1 MRIKITI
8 TVLVLLVFAL
18 FTNAQSE
25 FKTSTSNTFWP
36 ALDLSTLYFN
46 PEEVDNWKVEG
57 NLNPVSGKVYFLLFN
72 DESLVSSTIH
82 GAELQS
88 IDVVLRIKT
97 EGGFNA
103 SNGNYFVSIEYEDG
117 TSELNET
124 TISNSVKEPTDF
136 FLSFKDLKPLDF
148 LIRIKGQTV
157 RGQTAKVTAMSSIMV
172 NATYRCKPKI
182 SAEKAGLKIFKDPN
196 YDNLI
201 VNIEHQEKSALDID
215 TLYYNNFEDNDDLKG
230 AIAYPSAKIS
240 EPGER
245 YCYLNSDSSS
255 TKMLFPIIINGIN
268 NDIYFS
274 FKYKKNN
281 SAYNDTIKV
290 YLNGKFV
297 DTIINTSVWSEYSVT
312 LVPNSNVCN
321 IELVCDDPNKTNSM
335 SLDDILIYQ
344 KSKYRYVSLPSFP
357 KTTDSDLSVDGLY
370 CNDEYRVQVQYTKD
384 KNEYGE
390 EVVTSI
396 ADTTVVTLGDY
407 HEIPSDE
414 SYVLEGDYE
423 GTLLMYPGAS
433 LEGNY
438 RIMGE
443 LCYVLNYR
451 SGEWESMGCPFKP
464 YLIGAFIE
472 GEPYYLRENVDFH
485 LQHYSESEELGNY
498 YFDSASEFLPY
509 QGYIIKVPKDIVYD
523 NNQLFIFSEKGIEVN
538 EENVFSYD
546 KLYSHVCNP
555 YTYQISTD
563 AWKIFNADCLYKYDG
578 TVFRL
583 FTSND
588 VIQPF
593 ESIIVYNGGLNSAP
607 KVIKL
612 DNISNIE
619 SLNDDIFISV
629 YDNSFVVNNYT
640 GRVRVYDVNGVVVFD
655 KYVEESNYIFLPR
668 GIYIVNIGQ
677 EYKKVAL

>member
-57 NLNPVSGKVYFLLFN
+57 ELDPLDNTFYLLYDDVSIISDV
-72 DESLVSSTIH
+72 IH
-82 GAELQS
+82 GSMLQCMDVILEL
-88 IDVVLRIKT
+88 KT
-97 EGGFNA
+97 QNGF
-103 SNGNYFVSIEYEDG
+103 SLSRGNYFVIIKYEDG
-117 TSELNET
+117 TFESKET
-124 TISNSVKEPTDF
+124 SVSSSVKEPTNF
-136 FLSFKDLKPLDF
+136 SVSFKNLKPLDF
-148 LIRIKGQTV
+148 VIIIKGQAVRNDRASVTV
-157 RGQTAKVTAMSSIMV
+157 LSRIAVNVT
-172 NATYRCKPKI
+172 YLCKPNV
-182 SAEKAGLKIFKDPN
+182 STEKAGLKIFKDTD
-196 YDNLI
+196 YDNLV
-201 VNIEHQEKSALDID
+201 VNIEHQEKSEFDID
-215 TLYYNNFEDNDDLKG
+215 TLYYNNFDNDDLKG
-230 AIAYPSAKIS
+230 AIAYPSIVFKY
-240 EPGER
+240 G
-245 YCYLNSDSSS
+245 YCCLNSASGV
-255 TKMLFPIIINGIN
+255 KMQFPLIMNGIN
-268 NDIYFS
+268 ENVFFS
-274 FKYKKNN
+274 IKHRKNED
-281 SAYNDTIKV
+281 SYNDTIKV
-290 YLNGKFV
+290 FLNDKFV
-297 DTIINTSVWSEYSVT
+297 DNIINTSVWSEYSVT
-312 LVPNSNVCN
+312 LVPNSTVCN

-370 CNDEYRVQVQYTKD
+370 CNDEYRIQVQYTKD

-407 HEIPSDE
+407 YEIPSDE

-451 SGEWESMGCPFKP
+451 SGEWESIGCPFKP
-464 YLIGAFIE
+464 YLIGAFID

-485 LQHYSESEELGNY
+485 LQHYNESEELGNY

-563 AWKIFNADCLYKYDG
+563 AWRLFNADCLYKYDG

>member
-18 FTNAQSE
+18 LTNAQSE

-57 NLNPVSGKVYFLLFN
+57 ELHKVPDKNLYLLYN
-72 DESLVSSTIH
+72 DESLISSRIS
-82 GAELQS
+82 GIGMQS
-88 IDVVLRIKT
+88 LGVRLWL
-97 EGGFNA
+97 E
-103 SNGNYFVSIEYEDG
+103 SNGIGSTGGNYTLSIEYEDG
-117 TSELNET
+117 VIVTQDTGVSDEIPLTPFDVIFEN
-124 TISNSVKEPTDF
+124 VR
-136 FLSFKDLKPLDF
+136 PLDF
-148 LIRIKGQTV
+148 VIRIKGQAV
-157 RGQTAKVTAMSSIMV
+157 RGNTGYITVMSSVAV
-172 NATYRCKPKI
+172 NVTYLCKPNVSI
-182 SAEKAGLKIFKDPN
+182 EKAGLKIFKDSN
-196 YDNLI
+196 YDNLV
-201 VNIEHQEKSALDID
+201 VNIEHQEKSEFDID
-215 TLYYNNFEDNDDLKG
+215 TLYYNNFDNDDLKG
-230 AIAYPSAKIS
+230 AIAYPSIEFKY
-240 EPGER
+240 G
-245 YCYLNSDSSS
+245 YCYLNSASGV
-255 TKMLFPIIINGIN
+255 KMQFPLIMNGIN
-268 NDIYFS
+268 ENVFFS
-274 FKYKKNN
+274 IKHRKNED
-281 SAYNDTIKV
+281 SYNDTIKV
-290 YLNGKFV
+290 FLNDKFV
-297 DTIINTSVWSEYSVT
+297 DNIINTSVWSEYSVT
-312 LVPNSNVCN
+312 LVSNSTVCN

-357 KTTDSDLSVDGLY
+357 KITDSDLTVDGLY

-407 HEIPSDE
+407 YEIPSDE
-414 SYVLEGDYE
+414 SYVLDGDYK

-433 LEGNY
+433 LKGNY

-443 LCYVLNYR
+443 LCCVLNYR
-451 SGEWESMGCPFKP
+451 NGKWESIGCPFKP
-464 YLIGAFIE
+464 YLIGAFID

-509 QGYIIKVPKDIVYD
+509 QGYILKVPEDIVYD

-546 KLYSHVCNP
+546 KLYSQVCNP

-612 DNISNIE
+612 DNISHID
-619 SLNDDIFISV
+619 SLNDDMFISV

-640 GRVRVYDVNGVVVFD
+640 GRVCVYDINGVKVFD
-655 KYVEESNYIFLPR
+655 QYVSEGKEIILQH
-668 GIYIVNIGQ
+668 GIYIVNVGGT
-677 EYKKVAL
+677 YKKIVL

>member
-57 NLNPVSGKVYFLLFN
+57 ELDPLDNTFYLLYDDVSIISDV
-72 DESLVSSTIH
+72 IH
-82 GAELQS
+82 GSMLQCMDVILEL
-88 IDVVLRIKT
+88 KT
-97 EGGFNA
+97 QNGF
-103 SNGNYFVSIEYEDG
+103 SLSRGNYFVIIKYEDG
-117 TSELNET
+117 TFESKET
-124 TISNSVKEPTDF
+124 SVSSSVKEPTNF
-136 FLSFKDLKPLDF
+136 SVSFKNLKPLDF
-148 LIRIKGQTV
+148 VIIIKGQAVRNDRASVTV
-157 RGQTAKVTAMSSIMV
+157 LSRIAVNVT
-172 NATYRCKPKI
+172 YLCKPNV
-182 SAEKAGLKIFKDPN
+182 STEKAGLKIFKDTD
-196 YDNLI
+196 YDNLV
-201 VNIEHQEKSALDID
+201 VNIEHQEKSEFDID
-215 TLYYNNFEDNDDLKG
+215 TLYYNDFEDNDLKG
-230 AIAYPSAKIS
+230 AIAYPSAS
-240 EPGER
+240 LDNS
-245 YCYLNSDSSS
+245 YCSVKGVGDAILSIPLNLRGNDNVYLSFRSGWGS
-255 TKMLFPIIINGIN
+255 
-268 NDIYFS
+268 NDD
-274 FKYKKNN
+274 
-281 SAYNDTIKV
+281 NDTIKIKFQGKLV
-290 YLNGKFV
+290 ETIYKKLYNG
-297 DTIINTSVWSEYSVT
+297 WHEYSVKFNTDVHFGT
-312 LVPNSNVCN
+312 LEF
-321 IELVCDDPNKTNSM
+321 ICDDKNSKNILY
-335 SLDDILIYQ
+335 LDDILIYQ

-357 KTTDSDLSVDGLY
+357 KTTESDLSVDGLY

-451 SGEWESMGCPFKP
+451 SGEWESIGCPFKP
-464 YLIGAFIE
+464 YLIGAFID

-485 LQHYSESEELGNY
+485 LQHYNESEELGNY

-563 AWKIFNADCLYKYDG
+563 AWRLFNADCLYKYDG

>member
-18 FTNAQSE
+18 LTNAQSE

-57 NLNPVSGKVYFLLFN
+57 ELHKVPDKNLYLLYN
-72 DESLVSSTIH
+72 DESLISSRIS
-82 GAELQS
+82 GIGMQS
-88 IDVVLRIKT
+88 LGVRLWL
-97 EGGFNA
+97 E
-103 SNGNYFVSIEYEDG
+103 SNGIGSTGGNYTLSIEYEDG
-117 TSELNET
+117 VIVTQDTGVSDEIPLTPFDVIFEN
-124 TISNSVKEPTDF
+124 VR
-136 FLSFKDLKPLDF
+136 PLDF
-148 LIRIKGQTV
+148 VIRIKGQAV
-157 RGQTAKVTAMSSIMV
+157 RGNTGYITVMSSVAV
-172 NATYRCKPKI
+172 NVTYLCKPNV
-182 SAEKAGLKIFKDPN
+182 STEKAGLKIFKDSN
-196 YDNLI
+196 YDSLI
-201 VNIEHQEKSALDID
+201 VNIEHQEKSTLDID
-215 TLYYNNFEDNDDLKG
+215 TLYYNDFEDNDLKG
-230 AIAYPSAKIS
+230 AIAYPSAS
-240 EPGER
+240 LDNN
-245 YCYLNSDSSS
+245 YCLVDSKSLGDAILSIPLNLSGNDNVYL
-255 TKMLFPIIINGIN
+255 
-268 NDIYFS
+268 S
-274 FKYKKNN
+274 FKSGWSSKYE
-281 SAYNDTIKV
+281 SDTIKIRFQGNLIETI
-290 YLNGKFV
+290 YKKLYNG
-297 DTIINTSVWSEYSVT
+297 WHEYSVKFDTDVHFGT
-312 LVPNSNVCN
+312 LEF
-321 IELVCDDPNKTNSM
+321 ICDDKNSKNILY
-335 SLDDILIYQ
+335 LDDILIYQ

-396 ADTTVVTLGDY
+396 ADTSVVTLGDY

-414 SYVLEGDYE
+414 SYVLDGDYE

-451 SGEWESMGCPFKP
+451 SGEWESIGCPFKP
-464 YLIGAFIE
+464 YLIGAFID

-485 LQHYSESEELGNY
+485 LQHYSKSEELGNY

-509 QGYIIKVPKDIVYD
+509 QGYILKVPEDIVYD

-546 KLYSHVCNP
+546 KLYSQVCNP
-555 YTYQISTD
+555 YTYPISID

-612 DNISNIE
+612 DNISHID
-619 SLNDDIFISV
+619 SLNDDMFISV

-640 GRVRVYDVNGVVVFD
+640 GQVCVYDINGVKVFD
-655 KYVEESNYIFLPR
+655 QYVSEGKEIILQH
-668 GIYIVNIGQ
+668 GIYIVNVGGT
-677 EYKKVAL
+677 YKKIVL